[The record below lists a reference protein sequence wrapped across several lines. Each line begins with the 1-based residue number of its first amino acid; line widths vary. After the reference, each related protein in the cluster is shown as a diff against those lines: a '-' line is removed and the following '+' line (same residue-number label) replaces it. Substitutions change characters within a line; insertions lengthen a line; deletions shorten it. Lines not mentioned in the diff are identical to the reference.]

1 MIRSVMLVLLF
12 AVTTAFQFATIRK
25 GQNPKAEFSATPG
38 ALAAVAGSQ
47 ALAITTRPL
56 GFINGFFSDELVFE
70 DSIQSL
76 YRAIRLE
83 DYNLSYKVFKYAMTG
98 YFNLNQQGK
107 LGDKKM
113 ISIID
118 FTKKSTLKRFY
129 TIDLEALAV
138 KFFTYVSHG
147 KNTGENEAKSFSNVV
162 HSNQSSLGFYV
173 TGETYVGSKGYSLK
187 LDGMEKGYNDRIR
200 ERAVVI
206 HNAEYVSEAWIKKYG
221 RLGRSQGCPA
231 LPVEL
236 GKKIIDV
243 VKEKTMVFAYFDD
256 EQYLRSSSILDASHL
271 FQTLTASA
279 KSQN

>member
-1 MIRSVMLVLLF
+1 MIRTVTFALLF
-12 AVTTAFQFATIRK
+12 VITTAFQVISVRNSRLRSDSDNSIA
-25 GQNPKAEFSATPG
+25 
-38 ALAAVAGSQ
+38 ALAATVGSH
-47 ALAITTRPL
+47 ALTVSTRPIPM
-56 GFINGFFSDELVFE
+56 INGLFTDEMVFE
-70 DSIQSL
+70 DSVQSL
-76 YRAIRLE
+76 YHAIKLA
-83 DYNLSYKVFKYAMTG
+83 DYDLSYQVFKYAMTG
-98 YFNLNQQGK
+98 YFNLREQGK
-107 LGDKKM
+107 LNDKKL

-118 FTKKSTLKRFY
+118 FTRKSTLKRFY

-147 KNTGENEAKSFSNVV
+147 KNSGEDEVKSFSNVV

-206 HNAEYVSEAWIKKYG
+206 HNAEYVSETWIKKYG

-243 VKEKTMVFAYFDD
+243 VKNKTMIFAYFND
-256 EQYLRSSSILDASHL
+256 EQYLRTSSILDASNL
-271 FQTLTASA
+271 FQTYTATARISE
-279 KSQN
+279 